1 MEDPGPGQCPCAP
14 GETEWPAGPAPP
26 CGPPTGRSELPRH
39 LVHKPLEAPPGR
51 PARCHHKVW
60 REPGPRGV
68 GAGRGPTLTPARR
81 PGLSQ
86 GVRRGRV
93 APCPRSSSQPAGLL
107 SAPCPLSTRL
117 SIHPDSP
124 SYSNHPPRFLPHPTP
139 PRPPRPPPPHTASSQ
154 VHQLNAEVAWTL
166 RLLPGPGKLKALPS
180 SQVMGEAEACL
191 PGEPTLVPA
200 GQTGWRQGPAGD
212 RGTDPRG
219 WVG

>member
-39 LVHKPLEAPPGR
+39 LVHKPLEAPPGH

-117 SIHPDSP
+117 SIHPP
-124 SYSNHPPRFLPHPTP
+124 VTTPTHPHTPTTLPASFPTPPHPTP
-139 PRPPRPPPPHTASSQ
+139 STPSTSSTHSQFPGAPAERRGGLDTA
-154 VHQLNAEVAWTL
+154 
-166 RLLPGPGKLKALPS
+166 
-180 SQVMGEAEACL
+180 
-191 PGEPTLVPA
+191 PA
-200 GQTGWRQGPAGD
+200 TWAR
-212 RGTDPRG
+212 
-219 WVG
+219 

>member
-1 MEDPGPGQCPCAP
+1 MFSQVP
-14 GETEWPAGPAPP
+14 
-26 CGPPTGRSELPRH
+26 
-39 LVHKPLEAPPGR
+39 
-51 PARCHHKVW
+51 
-60 REPGPRGV
+60 
-68 GAGRGPTLTPARR
+68 
-81 PGLSQ
+81 SQ
-86 GVRRGRV
+86 GLAGAWAQRGGGRTRPNTHSSQEAWPV
-93 APCPRSSSQPAGLL
+93 AGCASGQGGTLSTQLQPAGR
-107 SAPCPLSTRL
+107 APVCPMSTL
-117 SIHPDSP
+117 HTPV
-124 SYSNHPPRFLPHPTP
+124 NPPRLTLILQPPSPLPSPPHPTP